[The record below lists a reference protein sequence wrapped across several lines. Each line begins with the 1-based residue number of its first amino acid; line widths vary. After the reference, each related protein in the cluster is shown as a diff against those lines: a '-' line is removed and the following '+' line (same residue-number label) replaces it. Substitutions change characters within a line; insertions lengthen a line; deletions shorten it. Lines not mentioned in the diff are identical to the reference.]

1 MDIRRKFLTHTVTL
15 LVLLLTLTSGLYLA
29 ARTVPRANALTA
41 TPATFTNYELAGN
54 PFATTT
60 NPPFSVG
67 VNCPNSARNCQNTE
81 GEPAIRAD
89 RAGNFY
95 GSSENVFCVIG
106 GQCGGTFAW
115 KSIDGGNSFTTL
127 KLPNSASGTVCN
139 PPTGSDHCT
148 SAGLSP
154 AGGDTDLAVAPRRN
168 ANGFFNVYVASLQSN
183 PPLLNVY
190 VSTSQNGGAS
200 WSINPTSAS
209 VPVDDRE
216 WIAADG
222 ANKVCISYHS
232 TILTNTI
239 VVDCSQ
245 NAGFTFTTHAS
256 AFDPTH
262 IAFLAGFNNVIG
274 NLAIDPS
281 NHVIYQVFSSIDNAV
296 ELASCTAFCH
306 VHTVWIAVSI
316 DGGSS
321 FTDYVV
327 YNNPDTTI
335 DYGHQ
340 FINVSVDSG
349 GNVYV
354 VYNDNHNMF
363 YSFSKTFGQTW
374 SGPYQVNKPPSAT
387 AIFPWSA
394 AGNAGQLDIVWYGT
408 SYYDGINPPDT
419 YPLSAAWYVYFAQ
432 NLKALTPGS
441 SFTQVQASGIIH
453 YGGVCESGVTC
464 TGNRDLLDD
473 FGIAAS
479 PITGKAAIIYT
490 SEQFVN
496 SAAEPATKR
505 SSGSAVCSSSVSNSV
520 DCSHTNIAIQTGGST
535 INQKQHK
542 FQVNQIAFDETNL
555 QRNGGQSPDFKMQGE
570 NTGDT
575 AITSISVQ
583 VSSLPVTLTW
593 SHAFPLLPG
602 QAASAETTTLPLGLV
617 LAVGN
622 LYPVTIT
629 ATLADGTTETQSANA
644 IYTLGAGLGL

>member
-1 MDIRRKFLTHTVTL
+1 MDIKRKFPKHTVTIL
-15 LVLLLTLTSGLYLA
+15 LVLLTLTSGVFIA
-29 ARTVPRANALTA
+29 SKAIPRASASSNGTSTLTA

-67 VNCPNSARNCQNTE
+67 VSCPNSAGPCQNTE

-127 KLPNSASGTVCN
+127 KLPNSVSGTVCN

-154 AGGDTDLAVAPRRN
+154 AGGDTDIAVAPRRN
-168 ANGFFNVYVASLQSN
+168 ANGFFNIYVASLQSN

-190 VSTSQNGGAS
+190 VSTSKNGGAS
-200 WSINPTSAS
+200 WSINPTGAS
-209 VPVDDRE
+209 IHVDDRE

-222 ANKVCISYHS
+222 ANKVCISYHA
-232 TILTNTI
+232 TPLTNTI

-245 NAGFTFTTHAS
+245 DAGLTFTTHAS

-274 NLAIDPS
+274 NLAIDPG

-327 YNNPDTTI
+327 YNNPDTTVE
-335 DYGHQ
+335 YGHQ

-363 YSFSKTFGQTW
+363 YSFPKTFGQTW

-394 AGNAGQLDIVWYGT
+394 AGKAGQLDIVWYGT
-408 SYYDGINPPDT
+408 SYYDRINPPDS

-479 PITGKAAIIYT
+479 PTTGKAAIIYT
-490 SEQFVN
+490 SDQFVN
-496 SAAEPATKR
+496 SLAEPATKR
-505 SSGSAVCSSSVSNSV
+505 NSGSAVCDSSLSNSV

-535 INQKQHK
+535 INQKQHH
-542 FQVNQIAFDETNL
+542 FEVNQVALDQTNL
-555 QRNGGQSPDFKMQGE
+555 QSNGGQNPHITMQGQ
-570 NTGDT
+570 NAGDT

-583 VSSLPVTLTW
+583 ISGLPVTMTW
-593 SHAFPLLPG
+593 SNTFPLLPA
-602 QAASAETTTLPLGLV
+602 QAASAETTTPPLRLV
-617 LAVGN
+617 LAIGN
-622 LYPVTIT
+622 IYP
-629 ATLADGTTETQSANA
+629 A
-644 IYTLGAGLGL
+644 